1 MNVRSTIRA
10 DREQQGDAAPESV
23 FYDLIIL
30 GAGLSGLGAAH
41 YFKKSFPEKTFA
53 ILDANSSYGGTWFT
67 HRYPGVRSDS
77 DLFNFG
83 YKFKPW
89 GGPPIASGAEI
100 LRYLGDLIAEDKMEP
115 HINYGVRLLKADWS
129 EERKHWTLA
138 AEEVATGLTRVF
150 ETPFLWM
157 CHGYYDHS
165 RGYIPDWP
173 GLSDFKGEVIHPQ
186 NWPDNTDLTGKR
198 VVVIGSGATAATLVP
213 ALTEQAA
220 HVTMLQRS
228 PTYFLPRPNRSD
240 LADKLRALKVDPH
253 WIHEIVR
260 REMSEAGNAL
270 TRMLLDNPKESREM
284 LLGTLRELIGSE
296 MVDKHFSPSY
306 DPWRQRVALIPDGDF
321 FEVVNSGKAS
331 VVTDHIERFTPE
343 GILLKSGQLLD
354 ADIVVSAT
362 GFNMNV
368 MADVAFSIDGEPI
381 DFTSTVTWRGMM
393 FTKVPNFIW
402 IFGYYRS
409 AWTLRVDLVGEFT
422 VRLLRYMYDNH
433 LSSVRPVLPLSVTD
447 ADLGPFLDTTDF
459 NPGYLL
465 RKVDLLPKSGPTDEW
480 RHTQDYWRERV
491 EFPELSVNPSELD
504 WR

>member
-186 NWPDNTDLTGKR
+186 
-198 VVVIGSGATAATLVP
+198 
-213 ALTEQAA
+213 
-220 HVTMLQRS
+220 
-228 PTYFLPRPNRSD
+228 
-240 LADKLRALKVDPH
+240 
-253 WIHEIVR
+253 
-260 REMSEAGNAL
+260 
-270 TRMLLDNPKESREM
+270 
-284 LLGTLRELIGSE
+284 
-296 MVDKHFSPSY
+296 
-306 DPWRQRVALIPDGDF
+306 
-321 FEVVNSGKAS
+321 
-331 VVTDHIERFTPE
+331 
-343 GILLKSGQLLD
+343 
-354 ADIVVSAT
+354 
-362 GFNMNV
+362 
-368 MADVAFSIDGEPI
+368 
-381 DFTSTVTWRGMM
+381 
-393 FTKVPNFIW
+393 
-402 IFGYYRS
+402 
-409 AWTLRVDLVGEFT
+409 
-422 VRLLRYMYDNH
+422 
-433 LSSVRPVLPLSVTD
+433 
-447 ADLGPFLDTTDF
+447 
-459 NPGYLL
+459 
-465 RKVDLLPKSGPTDEW
+465 
-480 RHTQDYWRERV
+480 
-491 EFPELSVNPSELD
+491 
-504 WR
+504 